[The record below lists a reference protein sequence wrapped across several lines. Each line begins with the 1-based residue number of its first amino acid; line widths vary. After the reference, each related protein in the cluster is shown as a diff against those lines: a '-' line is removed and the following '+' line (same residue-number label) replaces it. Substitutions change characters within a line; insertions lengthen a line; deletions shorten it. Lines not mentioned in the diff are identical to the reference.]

1 LLYYRELEQ
10 QVSLKRHIDHAVVT
24 TRQIDLRQYHDQV
37 MRDFQEGQIDKEVRL
52 DWKERIEPLVIELEN
67 KEALGQTLSYV
78 LEHEG
83 WAIV

>member
-1 LLYYRELEQ
+1 
-10 QVSLKRHIDHAVVT
+10 
-24 TRQIDLRQYHDQV
+24 